1 MTGLYLALGLMLPTY
16 PQLTDDDVRHVC
28 HAIGEIGAA
37 ALRRRR
43 AAAARRVAAD
53 ESAGPRRRRAA

>member
-1 MTGLYLALGLMLPTY
+1 MLPTY

-53 ESAGPRRRRAA
+53 AATARPRRAA